1 MNRNGGKAS
10 LKVWG
15 SPEDSKVVIYI
26 DKQVYDAIHLHGA
39 ANPQREVVGILLGSV
54 SEDSVGTYR
63 VDIAGIV
70 KSDSAPGNQTQA
82 QFTHEVW
89 LQLVESAKRDYPNQ
103 KVVGWYHT
111 HPGFGA
117 FMSDDDVNSHRLAFS
132 HPWHVAAVCDPI
144 KNELCFFGWD
154 GSEIKA
160 IKGFYTYEVPAK
172 EPKLLPPPKRKTPSQ
187 IKAPAF
193 FIPILVLFVA
203 LFTIVGLA
211 FTVWLPGEQKETSQ
225 PPFKDFPA
233 AVVSFRNAD
242 KEEVYNYY
250 FTQNNGEVW
259 RYTLGK
265 GEPWDKETPLPITLE
280 EIVGQPAVNKQTDT
294 GNTIGTLEL
303 QARDENGELWL
314 LSTDILTDGKLAEWE
329 KTEISAL
336 PPATGVALS
345 PSPSGIA
352 LSLSPSY
359 LFFGTTTDT
368 ISLQLA
374 FTGSENLYWLISSK
388 PDWLNVD
395 KESGV
400 GNAIII
406 VTAER
411 GALSPGDHTDKII
424 LSYDG
429 GKSTEEVPAF
439 VTVVS
444 ATEAVPAGA
453 SFKIISVKDES
464 DDGRIARGGEKI
476 LVVVQ
481 NTGRSSGEVEVTISP
496 SAIFTILES
505 PEAGELK
512 PGEELTFVFRLT
524 PKIMRSGVSENL
536 AFKAKN
542 LTSTAAEYDEETER
556 FFTP

>member
-15 SPEDSKVVIYI
+15 SPEDSKIVIYI
-26 DKQVYDAIHLHGA
+26 DKQAYDAIHRHGA
-39 ANPQREVVGILLGSV
+39 ANPKREVVGIILGNA
-54 SEDSVGTYR
+54 SENSTGTYR
-63 VDIAGIV
+63 VDIIGIV

-172 EPKLLPPPKRKTPSQ
+172 ELKLLAPPKKKTPLQ

-193 FIPILVLFVA
+193 LIPVLVLFVA
-203 LFTIVGLA
+203 LFTIIGLA
-211 FTVWLPGEQKETSQ
+211 FTVWLPGEQNKSQ

-233 AVVSFRNAD
+233 AVVSFRNNE

-259 RYTLGK
+259 RYTLSK
-265 GEPWDKETPLPITLE
+265 EEPWDRETPLPITLK
-280 EIVGQPAVNKQTDT
+280 EIVEQPTVNTQVDI

-314 LSTDILTDGKLAEWE
+314 LSIDILTDGKLAEWQ
-329 KTEISAL
+329 KTEISAI
-336 PPATGVALS
+336 PPGTGV
-345 PSPSGIA
+345 A

-368 ISLQLA
+368 IPLQLA
-374 FTGSENLYWLISSK
+374 FTGSENIYWLISSK
-388 PDWLNVD
+388 PDWIKVD
-395 KESGV
+395 TESGV
-400 GNAIII
+400 GNAIIN
-406 VTAER
+406 VMAER
-411 GALSPGDHTDKII
+411 GALSPGDHVNKII
-424 LSYDG
+424 FSCDG
-429 GKSTEEVPAF
+429 DKSTEEVLTF
-439 VTVVS
+439 ITVVS
-444 ATEAVPAGA
+444 ATEPVPAGA
-453 SFKIISVKDES
+453 SFKIISAKDES
-464 DDGRIARGGEKI
+464 DDGRISQGGEKI
-476 LVVVQ
+476 LVVIQ
-481 NTGRSSGEVEVTISP
+481 NTGRSSGKVEVSINS
-496 SAIFTILES
+496 SEIFTILES
-505 PEAGELK
+505 PETEELK
-512 PGEELTFVFRLT
+512 PDEELTFAFRLK
-524 PKIMRSGVSENL
+524 PKIMRSGISEIL
-536 AFKAKN
+536 VFKAKN
-542 LTSTAAEYDEETER
+542 LTSTADEYDEESER

>member
-1 MNRNGGKAS
+1 MNRNGGKAN

-26 DKQVYDAIHLHGA
+26 DKQAYDAIHRHGA
-39 ANPQREVVGILLGSV
+39 ANPQREVVGILLGNF
-54 SEDSVGTYR
+54 SEDSSGKYR
-63 VDIAGIV
+63 VDVAGIV
-70 KSDSAPGNQTQA
+70 KSESAPGNQTQA

-117 FMSDDDVNSHRLAFS
+117 FMSDDDINSHRLAFS

-172 EPKLLPPPKRKTPSQ
+172 ELKLLPPPKRRTPSQ

-193 FIPILVLFVA
+193 LIPVLVLFVA
-203 LFTIVGLA
+203 LFTIIGLA
-211 FTVWLPGEQKETSQ
+211 FTVWLPGEQKQTSQ

-259 RYTLGK
+259 RYTLSK
-265 GEPWDKETPLPITLE
+265 EEPWYKETPLPITLK
-280 EIVGQPAVNKQTDT
+280 EIVEQPTVNTPVDI

-303 QARDENGELWL
+303 QAKDEKGWLWL
-314 LSTDILTDGKLAEWE
+314 LSTDIFTDGRLAEWQ
-329 KTEISAL
+329 KTEISAI
-336 PPATGVALS
+336 PPGTGV
-345 PSPSGIA
+345 A

-368 ISLQLA
+368 IPLQLA
-374 FTGSENLYWLISSK
+374 FTGSENPSWQIFSK
-388 PDWLNVD
+388 PAGIKVD

-400 GNAIII
+400 GNAIIN

-411 GALSPGDHTDKII
+411 GALSPGDHMDKII
-424 LSYDG
+424 FSYDG
-429 GKSTEEVPAF
+429 DKSTEEVLTF
-439 VTVVS
+439 VTVAS
-444 ATEAVPAGA
+444 ATEPVPAGA

-464 DDGRIARGGEKI
+464 DDGKIARGGEKV

-481 NTGRSSGEVEVTISP
+481 NTGRSSAEVEVSINS
-496 SAIFTILES
+496 SEIFTILES
-505 PEAGELK
+505 PEAEELK
-512 PGEELTFVFRLT
+512 PDEELTFVFRLK
-524 PKIMRSGVSENL
+524 PKAMRSGISEIL
-536 AFKAKN
+536 VFKAKN
-542 LTSTAAEYDEETER
+542 LTSTADEYDEESER